1 MSYIYK
7 TNQDVINI
15 LNQFQFE
22 EEDQDQIDKVE
33 MLETK
38 CTNLKKKLEDP
49 LVKLVTDIPENKK
62 EQVKEKIDMM
72 KKEWEWKQKVL

>member
-1 MSYIYK
+1 
-7 TNQDVINI
+7 
-15 LNQFQFE
+15 
-22 EEDQDQIDKVE
+22 